1 MDSKNLCSKKVC
13 ISPFSGLKI
22 GNPATSGLVLHWC
35 HHNPYTILPIS
46 TPVGYSVSVHLV
58 DCPFLPLLI
67 GWSSTSE
74 KEAGWGHLPRSH
86 LYTSPANRHFS
97 SSWNGKFTRTEYPH
111 VLRNNSLD
119 PELLLHYNVAISNNK
134 KTRSNG
140 IASASAYLGK
150 SVRHVGMPSYLVS
163 HDIRLPCRTHLMAGL
178 DVVVT

>member
-1 MDSKNLCSKKVC
+1 MDSKNLYSKKVC

-67 GWSSTSE
+67 S
-74 KEAGWGHLPRSH
+74 WGHLPRSH
-86 LYTSPANRHFS
+86 LYTSPANRHFI

-111 VLRNNSLD
+111 VLHNNSLD

-163 HDIRLPCRTHLMAGL
+163 HDIRLPCRTHVMAGL